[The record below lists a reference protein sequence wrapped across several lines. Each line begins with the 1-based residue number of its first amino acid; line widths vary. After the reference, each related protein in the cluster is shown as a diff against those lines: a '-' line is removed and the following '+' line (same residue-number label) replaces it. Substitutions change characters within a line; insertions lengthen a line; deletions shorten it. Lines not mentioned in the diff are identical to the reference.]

1 MLNANGQMY
10 EGIVFHCAT
19 LMISK
24 AGNQNTTM
32 KLERILAA
40 AIVQE
45 NINVGY
51 LALDIWTL
59 YSR

>member
-1 MLNANGQMY
+1 MY
-10 EGIVFHCAT
+10 EEIVFHSAA

-24 AGNQNTTM
+24 AGNHSTSII
-32 KLERILAA
+32 LERILAA

-45 NINVGY
+45 NIYVGY

-59 YSR
+59 FGRYVNFW